1 MVKATWH
8 MEISGVVGALVLLLA
23 FALAEAAV
31 AGAQSKDEQKPG
43 LLWNTYPL
51 DPSGDQAAI
60 LGRPQTESQ
69 SRSNAQPA
77 AAGSPPA
84 AAGFPAPLASS
95 APSHRRGWNGIF
107 FLIAMLLAGLATML
121 VAHRNRPGRS
131 VRRRAT
137 DASPAAESKTSR
149 AKRSPKEALPVQP
162 NPTKEGSSM
171 VNFRRNPDD
180 DEAGVE
186 PEPHAAASDPPE
198 PDSGEEEDR
207 PVLPL
212 EHSETDAVSSD
223 EKVPAFASFGEEL
236 QTVLVSAQE
245 AAAKIRRRADEEA
258 ERIRNEAAAAAD
270 AERGEAERLAEAS
283 RADAERLRSEAD
295 AYAHETR
302 ITADGAAAQRR
313 SEVEAEVGRILG
325 EAQRRRYAIEA
336 ELADRVEHAEEEARK
351 RIGTLQIEIQRQEER
366 LESIA
371 VVLQSMTSE
380 VGGLLDRRGR
390 SVDLSDDLANL
401 TGKAVEES

>member
-1 MVKATWH
+1 

-23 FALAEAAV
+23 FALAQAAL
-31 AGAQSKDEQKPG
+31 AGAQSKDERKPG
-43 LLWNTYPL
+43 ELWNTYPL
-51 DPSGDQAAI
+51 DPSGDQAQI

-69 SRSNAQPA
+69 IPSNPQ
-77 AAGSPPA
+77 PPA
-84 AAGFPAPLASS
+84 AASPAPLAFS
-95 APSHRRGWNGIF
+95 APSHRRPWWNGIV
-107 FLIAMLLAGLATML
+107 FLITILLAGLATVL
-121 VAHRNRPGRS
+121 VAMRNRPERS
-131 VRRRAT
+131 VRRGAA
-137 DASPAAESKTSR
+137 DASPAADSKTSR
-149 AKRSPKEALPVQP
+149 AKRSPKKTLPVQP

-171 VNFRRNPDD
+171 VNFKPNPDD

-186 PEPHAAASDPPE
+186 PEPDAAASDPSQPA
-198 PDSGEEEDR
+198 SGTEEDR
-207 PVLPL
+207 RVLAL

-223 EKVPAFASFGEEL
+223 EKVPAFASFGEEV

-245 AAAKIRRRADEEA
+245 AAVKIRRRADEEA

-270 AERGEAERLAEAS
+270 AERAEAGRLAEAS
-283 RADAERLRSEAD
+283 RADAEVLRSEAE

-313 SEVEAEVGRILG
+313 SEVEAEVGRILE
-325 EAQRRRYAIEA
+325 EAQRRRDAIDA

-371 VVLQSMTSE
+371 VVLRSMTSE

-401 TGKAVEES
+401 TGKAVEEG

>member
-1 MVKATWH
+1 
-8 MEISGVVGALVLLLA
+8 MEILGVVGALVLLLT
-23 FALAEAAV
+23 FALAQAAF
-31 AGAQSKDEQKPG
+31 AGAQSKDERKPG
-43 LLWNTYPL
+43 ELWNTYPL
-51 DPSGDQAAI
+51 DPSGDQAQI

-69 SRSNAQPA
+69 IRWNPQPA
-77 AAGSPPA
+77 AASSS
-84 AAGFPAPLASS
+84 APLAVS
-95 APSHRRGWNGIF
+95 APSQRRPWNGIV
-107 FLIAMLLAGLATML
+107 FLIAILLAGLATVL
-121 VAHRNRPGRS
+121 VAMRNRPERS
-131 VRRRAT
+131 VGGSAA

-149 AKRSPKEALPVQP
+149 AKRSPKETLPVQP

-171 VNFRRNPDD
+171 VNFERNPDD
-180 DEAGVE
+180 DEAGVQ
-186 PEPHAAASDPPE
+186 PESDTGASDPSQ
-198 PDSGEEEDR
+198 PDSGKEEDR
-207 PVLPL
+207 RVLPL

-223 EKVPAFASFGEEL
+223 QKVPTFASFGEEV

-258 ERIRNEAAAAAD
+258 ERIRNEAVTAAD
-270 AERGEAERLAEAS
+270 AERAEAERLADAS
-283 RADAERLRSEAD
+283 RADAEVLRSEAE

-313 SEVEAEVGRILG
+313 SEVEAEVGRILE
-325 EAQRRRYAIEA
+325 EAQRRRDAIDA

-371 VVLQSMTSE
+371 VVLRSMTSE
-380 VGGLLDRRGR
+380 VGGLLEQRGR

-401 TGKAVEES
+401 TGKAMEEG